1 MLLSADLTG
10 RALGKNTDQA
20 CLVIF
25 DN

>member
-1 MLLSADLTG
+1 MPLSADLTG